1 MAYWIAGD
9 IQTTSTVNAAN
20 NATEI
25 IIEDLLPKHNYTFQI
40 TSIGNGGVSTL
51 SLTRT
56 EAMTSLVPGKQL
68 RLVYVLF
75 KTSVFRYM

>member
-25 IIEDLLPKHNYTFQI
+25 IIEDLLPRNNYTFQI

-56 EAMTSLVPGKQL
+56 ETMTLLVPGK
-68 RLVYVLF
+68 
-75 KTSVFRYM
+75 